1 MWTKFVSILLASQLS
16 CAGGGKSSKDAVSG
30 NDGSEGKGDGGSSS
44 DSASSDD
51 SQQSSGSGAKRFGTT
66 MVTSLNNSG
75 LTSRRV
81 NREAAKSLAAQEAK
95 SRSDIETSLFAER
108 LAITGLAGVLAKAK
122 LVVTDELKKGVD
134 RDISDQLK
142 LELAIA
148 AIQSKNA
155 GFARLYLNQLVSS
168 TNPKIKAGALNA
180 QGVMALSLG
189 DVPEAALL
197 FKEALKA
204 SSNYPAALFNL
215 GFVNLKFGDFEA
227 AKGYL
232 EPLGDDWYS
241 QSGILVAVR
250 NLGDNSRAEGICSRL
265 LPQHGNNKTI
275 LFNCGLFFAQNKGDK
290 AKARELVTKAV
301 KISGGLDQWDD
312 VAYKLLEKLGT

>member
-1 MWTKFVSILLASQLS
+1 MWTKIAIILMAAQLS
-16 CAGGGKSSKDAVSG
+16 CAGGEKSAKEPVSAKDDSKSKTD
-30 NDGSEGKGDGGSSS
+30 N
-44 DSASSDD
+44 ASSDQGSSED
-51 SQQSSGSGAKRFGTT
+51 SNQSSSSGVKRYGTT
-66 MVTSLNNSG
+66 MVTSMNNSG
-75 LTSRRV
+75 MTSRRV
-81 NREAAKSLAAQEAK
+81 NREAAKSLASGEAK
-95 SRSDIETSLFAER
+95 SRHEVETSLYAER

-122 LVVTDELKKGVD
+122 LIVTDELKKGVE
-134 RDISDQLK
+134 RDLPDQLK
-142 LELAIA
+142 LELALA
-148 AIQSKNA
+148 AVQAKNA
-155 GFARLYLNQLVSS
+155 GFARLYLNQLVNS

-189 DVPEAALL
+189 DVPEAVLL
-197 FKEALKA
+197 FKDALKA

-227 AKGYL
+227 AKGFL

-250 NLGDNSRAEGICSRL
+250 NLGDNSRTEGICSRL

-301 KISGGLDQWDD
+301 KISGGVDQWDD